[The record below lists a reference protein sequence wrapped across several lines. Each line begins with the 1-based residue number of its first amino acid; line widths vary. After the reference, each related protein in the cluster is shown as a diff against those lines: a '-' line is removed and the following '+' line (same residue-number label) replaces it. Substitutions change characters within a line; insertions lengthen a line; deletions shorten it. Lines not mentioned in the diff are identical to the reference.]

1 MPSTHLSR
9 RAVLRSVG
17 VGTAV
22 GLAGCTALAGGPDV
36 EPIPDATPGP
46 DDWPTS
52 GYDAR
57 NSRYNAGAA
66 PPRSAPTPRWTRDFP
81 FCHEPVVRGT
91 RVVLNV
97 GERTVGLRTTDGE
110 QVWQSDSEPWGYPTP
125 TLGTGRAYVTGPEC
139 AFGVDLDSGEETWR
153 GRPCHGANTA
163 SGTLANGRLYLEY
176 GGYFSA
182 LDGAGRITWA
192 SPHDAQGSPAVAGE
206 TAYVAT
212 VFTAEAVDLTA
223 DATEW
228 PWEDPDDDEPAHATE
243 RAATDWSV
251 PVEARVPGPRVY
263 RSPAVSG
270 ATVYVTVER
279 EDRPGGE
286 LRALTRDTGEERWT
300 VASPPE
306 RRPGESPADAP
317 EPVGRPVAPVVT
329 DDLVVT
335 ALGDRRL
342 QAVTHGG
349 DAEWTKQL
357 DGEVTDLAGG
367 GRTLLAVVHDR
378 SVETTAPGHAAL
390 VAFDLGS
397 GNRLWERAFADHVEG
412 LAVAGGTVYA
422 TVVTE
427 RDADGDVGSERLLA
441 LG

>member
-1 MPSTHLSR
+1 MPSMELSR
-9 RAVLRSVG
+9 RAVLRG
-17 VGTAV
+17 VGAATPV
-22 GLAGCTALAGGPDV
+22 GLAGCTALGDGPD
-36 EPIPDATPGP
+36 PQPLPDATPGP

-57 NSRYNAGAA
+57 NSRYNADAA
-66 PPRSAPTPRWTRDFP
+66 PPRSEPTPRWTHDFR
-81 FCHEPVVRGT
+81 FCHEPMIRGT
-91 RVVLNV
+91 RVVLNA
-97 GERTVGLRTTDGE
+97 GDHTVGLRATDGK

-125 TLGTGRAYVTGPEC
+125 TLGPKRAYVTGPEC
-139 AFGVDLDSGEETWR
+139 VFGVDLDTGEETWS

-182 LDGAGRITWA
+182 LDATGRVTWA
-192 SPHDAQGSPAVAGE
+192 SPHDVQGSPAVVGD

-212 VFTAEAVDLTA
+212 VFTAAAVDLTA
-223 DATEW
+223 AASEW
-228 PWEDPDDDEPAHATE
+228 PWEDPDDDEPAHASE
-243 RAATDWSV
+243 RAATEWSV
-251 PVEARVPGPRVY
+251 PADGRIAGPRVY

-286 LRALTRDTGEERWT
+286 LRALTRDTGEERWR

-306 RRPGESPADAP
+306 SRPGGSSQDAP
-317 EPVGRPVAPVVT
+317 EPVSDPVAPVVT
-329 DDLVVT
+329 EDLVVT

-349 DAEWTKQL
+349 ESEWTQSL
-357 DGEVTDLAGG
+357 DREVIELAGAG
-367 GRTLLAVVHDR
+367 ETVLAIAHDR
-378 SVETTAPGHAAL
+378 SVETTAPGHTTLA
-390 VAFDLGS
+390 AFDLES
-397 GNRLWERAFADHVEG
+397 GEWLWERAFEDHVEG

-427 RDADGDVGSERLLA
+427 RQADGDVVGERLLA